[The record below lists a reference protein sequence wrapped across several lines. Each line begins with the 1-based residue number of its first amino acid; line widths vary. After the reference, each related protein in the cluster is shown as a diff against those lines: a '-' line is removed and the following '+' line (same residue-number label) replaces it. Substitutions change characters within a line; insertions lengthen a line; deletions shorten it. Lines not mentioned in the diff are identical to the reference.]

1 MSRRVGVVA
10 AVAVGILLSGSVAG
24 AVSAGSTHFPRY
36 KELEPNV
43 AFWRDSFTKWTSKQ
57 IVFHDVEHL
66 DLVYSVLSVDDLVTA
81 LPLKQQED
89 AIRARRKAEGERLE
103 AMLERIGA
111 GQSRTEEEHRIV
123 RAIARIGHEPEY
135 ASTLA
140 AQIRSQRGL
149 GDKFCGAM
157 ERAYAYLPM
166 MRQIMRSQQVPE
178 ELVALPLVESGYQI
192 GADSSVGAAGIWQF
206 MPATGRLYLDVNDAY
221 DDRRDPLRATEAA
234 ARMLRKS
241 YDTLGSWPL
250 AITSYNH
257 GLGGVAN
264 AVKTMGTTHF
274 GVIARHYKGK
284 TFGFASRNFYAEFL
298 AASDSVT
305 RAEEICGPIRVEPY
319 RPDEFTLEA
328 SASLRDL
335 AKAAGISVDE
345 LETINP
351 ALRDSV
357 VRGTRRVPAGYRLNL
372 PSGSEDRFALAYAK
386 TGRSGNVV
394 VAQASAARATAS
406 ASERSIASAA
416 SGPRRH
422 KVARG
427 QTLSQIASHYG
438 TSVATLQK
446 MNSMGRSKMVRIGQ
460 VLEVPGAAGSAP
472 AQPMVVASSTALKA
486 AVKAAAEVDT
496 GAAGAGSGGKPSA
509 AVQAAEAAADA
520 AKTAV
525 AAVPA
530 AAVVASTEPTAKA
543 EPDAVLT
550 TTHKVG
556 RGQTLTQ
563 IASMYKTS
571 VDELK
576 ALNGISDSRE
586 LRYGQSIKVR
596 TSGTAIAASA
606 PVGAGY
612 KVRTGD
618 TLWSIAQA
626 QGTSVETLKRMNPSL
641 AGSGL
646 KAGTSVRVPA
656 RGSAVVAAA
665 AAANTKATFASH
677 RVQPGQSLS
686 GIAQKYG
693 TSVDEIKRV
702 NGIRDSRK
710 VQAGQTLRVPL

>member
-1 MSRRVGVVA
+1 MSRRVGV
-10 AVAVGILLSGSVAG
+10 AVAVVVGILVSGAVAG
-24 AVSAGSTHFPRY
+24 AASAGSTHFPRY

-66 DLVYSVLSVDDLVTA
+66 DLVYSVLSIDDLVKA
-81 LPLKQQED
+81 LPARQQED

-103 AMLERIGA
+103 AMLQRIGA

-123 RAIARIGHEPEY
+123 RAIARIGHEPQY
-135 ASTLA
+135 ATTLA
-140 AQIRSQRGL
+140 TQIRSQRGL

-166 MRQIMRSQQVPE
+166 MRRIMRSQQVPE

-206 MPATGRLYLDVNDAY
+206 MPGTGRLYLDVNDSY

-335 AKAAGISVDE
+335 ARSAGTSVDQ
-345 LETINP
+345 LGTINP

-357 VRGTRRVPAGYRLNL
+357 VRGTKRVPAGYRLNL
-372 PSGSEDRFALAYAK
+372 PQGTRDGFALAYGK
-386 TGRSGNVV
+386 TGRSGNV
-394 VAQASAARATAS
+394 ALASAGASS
-406 ASERSIASAA
+406 ASDPSSAA
-416 SGPRRH
+416 AGPRSH
-422 KVARG
+422 KVVRG
-427 QTLSQIASHYG
+427 QTLSQIASRYG
-438 TSVATLQK
+438 TSVASLQK
-446 MNSMGRSKMVRIGQ
+446 MNSMGRTKTVRIGQ
-460 VLEVPGAAGSAP
+460 VLKVPSAVGSAK
-472 AQPMVVASSTALKA
+472 AQPTVVASTSALKA
-486 AVKAAAEVDT
+486 AVKAAAEIET
-496 GAAGAGSGGKPSA
+496 GSTGGAAGGNPST

-520 AKTAV
+520 ARTAV

-530 AAVVASTEPTAKA
+530 AAVVAGVDATAKA
-543 EPDAVLT
+543 EPAAVLT

-576 ALNGISDSRE
+576 ALNSISDSRE

-596 TSGTAIAASA
+596 TSATAIASSA

-612 KVRTGD
+612 KVRSGD

-641 AGSGL
+641 ASAGL
-646 KAGTSVRVPA
+646 KAGTRVRVPA

-665 AAANTKATFASH
+665 AAANTKASFASH
-677 RVQPGQSLS
+677 RVQRGQSLS
-686 GIAQKYG
+686 AIAQKYG
-693 TSVDEIKRV
+693 ASVDEIKRV

>member
-1 MSRRVGVVA
+1 MPKRVGV
-10 AVAVGILLSGSVAG
+10 AVAVVAGILLSGSVAG

-57 IVFHDVEHL
+57 IAFHDVEHL
-66 DLVYSVLSVDDLVTA
+66 DLVYSVLSIEDIVRSV
-81 LPLKQQED
+81 PQRQQED

-103 AMLERIGA
+103 AMLQRIGA

-135 ASTLA
+135 ATTLA
-140 AQIRSQRGL
+140 TQVRSQRGL

-157 ERAYAYLPM
+157 QRAYAYLPM
-166 MRQIMRSQQVPE
+166 MREIMRSQQVPE

-206 MPATGRLYLDVNDAY
+206 MPGTGRLYLDVNDSY

-298 AASDSVT
+298 AASDAVQH
-305 RAEEICGPIRVEPY
+305 AEEICGPIKVEAY
-319 RPDEFTLEA
+319 RPEEFTLES

-335 AKAAGISVDE
+335 ARAAGTTPDE
-345 LETINP
+345 LEAINP

-357 VRGTRRVPAGYRLNL
+357 VRGNKRVPAGYRLNL
-372 PSGSEDRFALAYAK
+372 PKGTRESFAVAYAK
-386 TGRSGNVV
+386 SGRPGGAV
-394 VAQASAARATAS
+394 VAQASVASGSAVTTAA
-406 ASERSIASAA
+406 ASAA
-416 SGPRRH
+416 PRNHR
-422 KVARG
+422 VARG
-427 QTLSQIASHYG
+427 QTLSQIANRYG
-438 TSVATLQK
+438 TSVSTLQE
-446 MNSMGRSKMVRIGQ
+446 MNGLGRTKTVRVGQ
-460 VLEVPGAAGSAP
+460 LIKVPAASDGVAAP
-472 AQPMVVASSTALKA
+472 TVVASSRTLEA
-486 AVKAAAEVDT
+486 AVKAAAEVET
-496 GAAGAGSGGKPSA
+496 PGADVGDEGRKTST
-509 AVQAAEAAADA
+509 AVRAAEAAADA

-525 AAVPA
+525 AGAPA
-530 AAVVASTEPTAKA
+530 ATVVAKTERAAKA
-543 EPDAVLT
+543 NDDAVLT

-556 RGQTLTQ
+556 RGQTLSQ

-571 VDELK
+571 VNDLR

-596 TSGTAIAASA
+596 TSGTAIASA
-606 PVGAGY
+606 TPVGAGY
-612 KVRTGD
+612 KVRSGD
-618 TLWSIAQA
+618 TLWSIAQS
-626 QGTSVETLKRMNPSL
+626 QGTSVETLKRMNPGLSG
-641 AGSGL
+641 AGL

-656 RGSAVVAAA
+656 RNSTVGSTAAGG
-665 AAANTKATFASH
+665 KLSFASH
-677 RVQPGQSLS
+677 RVQRGQSLS
-686 GIAQKYG
+686 SIAQKYG
-693 TSVDEIKRV
+693 TSVDEIKRL